1 MPDINI
7 HNSTPAFIGWQ
18 SNDALHSLTE
28 PDRKY
33 NNITLTTRFDT
44 ARPYFELSVLIRL
57 KEIRLRY
64 GPQEAIRKKST
75 CLILRLQLGLS
86 RNLDVIVPQHDFVS
100 LYGGQG
106 VKVVRLSAQTGRLPP
121 LYSESTSPPPSAV
134 AYQQKR
140 SRQDSHDDC
149 DNAMLQIWAVLTT
162 MEGRDAGMEA
172 LENRIDV
179 RKKAWKSFKS
189 ALHF

>member
-28 PDRKY
+28 PDPKY
-33 NNITLTTRFDT
+33 NNITLT
-44 ARPYFELSVLIRL
+44 AVKELR
-57 KEIRLRY
+57 
-64 GPQEAIRKKST
+64 
-75 CLILRLQLGLS
+75 
-86 RNLDVIVPQHDFVS
+86 
-100 LYGGQG
+100 
-106 VKVVRLSAQTGRLPP
+106 
-121 LYSESTSPPPSAV
+121 SESTSPPPSAV

-140 SRQDSHDDC
+140 PRHYSHDDC

-162 MEGRDAGMEA
+162 MKGRDARMEA

-179 RKKAWKSFKS
+179 RRKAWKSSKS

>member
-1 MPDINI
+1 MESIRN
-7 HNSTPAFIGWQ
+7 AFSQGLYE
-18 SNDALHSLTE
+18 S
-28 PDRKY
+28 DR
-33 NNITLTTRFDT
+33 
-44 ARPYFELSVLIRL
+44 S
-57 KEIRLRY
+57 
-64 GPQEAIRKKST
+64 G
-75 CLILRLQLGLS
+75 
-86 RNLDVIVPQHDFVS
+86 QHDFVS

-140 SRQDSHDDC
+140 PRHDSHDDC

-162 MEGRDAGMEA
+162 MEGRDARMEA

-179 RKKAWKSFKS
+179 RRKAWKSSKS